1 MFRLT
6 SSTIKLFVNLF
17 GKLEIRP
24 DTLILYVAEMKKCG
38 TQKILPLQACPLQYV
53 QPKYWTAQLSGT
65 FSQTIANYF
74 FVNRMT
80 HYRRLTV
87 TRFHDDT
94 RLSFIDCTMKKEM
107 VLTKRKVRR
116 LWLKTFLYPHQEHPF
131 VLIGNKNKTQFLCI
145 TLAKSKK

>member
-1 MFRLT
+1 MYHSVEHMLDLKKRVTKLLSLFHDIMFRLT

-38 TQKILPLQACPLQYV
+38 TQKFYRSRLVRYNM
-53 QPKYWTAQLSGT
+53 Y
-65 FSQTIANYF
+65 SQNTELRNSLELFRRQIANYF

-94 RLSFIDCTMKKEM
+94 RLTFIDCTMKKEM

-116 LWLKTFLYPHQEHPF
+116 L
-131 VLIGNKNKTQFLCI
+131 
-145 TLAKSKK
+145 

>member
-1 MFRLT
+1 MYHSVEHVLDL
-6 SSTIKLFVNLF
+6 K
-17 GKLEIRP
+17 
-24 DTLILYVAEMKKCG
+24 KKCYQ
-38 TQKILPLQACPLQYV
+38 TSKPLSRYHVSTDVFYDQIVCKLIWKV
-53 QPKYWTAQLSGT
+53 GNTARYFDLIRSGNEKVRHSKNSTAPGLSVT
-65 FSQTIANYF
+65 ICRYSQNTELRNSLELFRRQIANYF

-116 LWLKTFLYPHQEHPF
+116 L
-131 VLIGNKNKTQFLCI
+131 
-145 TLAKSKK
+145 